1 MAPVSHVREC
11 DHELVEE
18 QRQKLHA
25 CTARTPQEAGALASQ
40 ESWNTGVERKSR
52 RGEAMT
58 LTSLG
63 DTLQPVLNQRI
74 QRGIRL
80 DDNVGQINK
89 GTRQP
94 AGTYL

>member
-1 MAPVSHVREC
+1 
-11 DHELVEE
+11 
-18 QRQKLHA
+18 
-25 CTARTPQEAGALASQ
+25 
-40 ESWNTGVERKSR
+40 
-52 RGEAMT
+52 MT